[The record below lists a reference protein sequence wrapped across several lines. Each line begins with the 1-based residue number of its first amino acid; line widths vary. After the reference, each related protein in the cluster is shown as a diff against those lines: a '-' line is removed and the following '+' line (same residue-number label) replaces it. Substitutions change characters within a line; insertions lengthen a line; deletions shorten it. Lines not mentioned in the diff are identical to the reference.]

1 MCRSFSLLACLL
13 LLSGSSWGC
22 LQCFLAD
29 LSLTMTRLC
38 SPHILDHYAIT
49 NVDSCF
55 KMAGRA
61 FDGDEKVIKAARV
74 GALLWFTFLS
84 VTSLI

>member
-1 MCRSFSLLACLL
+1 
-13 LLSGSSWGC
+13 
-22 LQCFLAD
+22 
-29 LSLTMTRLC
+29 MTRLC
-38 SPHILDHYAIT
+38 STHILDHYAIT

-61 FDGDEKVIKAARV
+61 FDGDEKVIEAARV

-84 VTSLI
+84 VYKSDLTWTSVGGGCFFKVMATKTSSRKS